1 MNFNFVAS
9 DNFNLNTFK
18 SIHKFVNEYPDFQTV
33 ILTDENELK
42 LFLEI
47 IGVKELEGNELNN
60 TVYKKYW
67 DISDYKFPE
76 FNSEQYEVF
85 YKEWIQKT
93 NRTNDQNT
101 YGNLMFLQGLTTK
114 WNRLKYRLVIKEE

>member
-9 DNFNLNTFK
+9 DNFNLNALK
-18 SIHKFVNEYPDFQTV
+18 SIHNFVNKYPDFQTV

-47 IGVKELEGNELNN
+47 IGVKGIEGNELNN

-76 FNSEQYEVF
+76 FNGEQYEEF

-93 NRTNDQNT
+93 NRINDQNT
-101 YGNLMFLQGLTTK
+101 YGSLIFLQGLTTK
-114 WNRLKYRLVIKEE
+114 WNRLKYRLIIKEE